1 MSEFLCIFA
10 KSKWI
15 IHTMDNDRI
24 TGFRAVHPGETL
36 NEELKER
43 GIKQKDLAAK
53 IGILPSHLNELIK
66 GKRSFTVEISMAL
79 EKELGIPY
87 DFWMRLQYGYEHD
100 LLVIA
105 QREIEH
111 QQQTRREST
120 VLRRVS
126 AVL

>member
-1 MSEFLCIFA
+1 
-10 KSKWI
+10 
-15 IHTMDNDRI
+15 MDNDRI

-43 GIKQKDLAAK
+43 GIKQKDLATR
-53 IGILPSHLNELIK
+53 IGMKPSHLNELIK
-66 GKRSFTVEISMAL
+66 GKRSFTVDIAMTL

-105 QREIEH
+105 QREVEH
-111 QQQTRREST
+111 QQQTRRESD
-120 VLRRVS
+120 VLCRVA

>member
-1 MSEFLCIFA
+1 
-10 KSKWI
+10 
-15 IHTMDNDRI
+15 MDNDRI
-24 TGFRAVHPGETL
+24 TGFRAVHPGEIL
-36 NEELKER
+36 IEELKER

-66 GKRSFTVEISMAL
+66 GKRS

-87 DFWMRLQYGYEHD
+87 DSWMRLQYGYEHD

-105 QREIEH
+105 QREVEH

-120 VLRRVS
+120 LLRRTA

>member
-1 MSEFLCIFA
+1 
-10 KSKWI
+10 
-15 IHTMDNDRI
+15 MDNDRT
-24 TGFRAVHPGETL
+24 TGFRAVHPGEIL

-53 IGILPSHLNELIK
+53 TGMLPSHLNELIK
-66 GKRSFTVEISMAL
+66 GKRSFTVEIAMAL

-87 DFWMRLQYGYEHD
+87 DSWMRLQYGYEHD

-105 QREIEH
+105 QREVEH
-111 QQQTRREST
+111 QQRTRREST
-120 VLRRVS
+120 PLRRAA